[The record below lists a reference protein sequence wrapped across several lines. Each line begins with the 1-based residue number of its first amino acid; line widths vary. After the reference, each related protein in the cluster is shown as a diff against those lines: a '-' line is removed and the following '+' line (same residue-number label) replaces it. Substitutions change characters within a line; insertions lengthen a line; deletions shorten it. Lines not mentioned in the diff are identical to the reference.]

1 MLNWTNGPTLV
12 IAYMDD
18 TSYLDSSGDKIQESI
33 NIATQFY
40 NFHDVDING
49 KKSELIVINPKL
61 PREDLYIIIGH
72 DKSKVQATD
81 KEIRYLGCYFSS
93 SNSRKRSIKRIKDI
107 IEKFLN
113 SIRRK
118 CITVGHIAYLINH
131 VLIPRVIYVAQ
142 LMTLSENE
150 WNLLFTPVIKLVKQ
164 ICGLPRSYPTSALY
178 HRYILG
184 INNPWDQICANQ
196 ITAFTYLINSNSLA
210 SRSIMIRCRTA
221 QLRLAIH
228 DNIFEHESES
238 LFLGY
243 QEAKS
248 NLSLHNIIIARK
260 LNIVIQQDYINRT
273 TWAISGGSIPIREIF
288 ITHRCLNLLRKIGT
302 SNSYPLIYASQ
313 LILPS
318 GHTMSWA
325 CYRFIAGLSAKGR
338 IAKWYQLLT
347 QWIKGISI
355 IETSRFSISNFLNNT
370 LQPVSEDKRKHPYVI
385 IKDKNNKL
393 SIGLVKKRTHIK
405 KKGGK
410 IECLIIEVCNI
421 KICSDNPQKAI
432 IQKQECPKII
442 TIAQH
447 NALVLPIFTRLST
460 GAITHIDWYYMVD
473 SVNRVENIT
482 TNIDIQQMEKT
493 PTIEAEIVAIF
504 LALLTAP
511 ENSNVTI
518 YTDSLSAIN
527 SINSTFD
534 STTRKWLKK
543 TNNLIIIKIIMLIRK
558 ASINI
563 KLVKIK
569 GHSGIIGNDIAD
581 KLAKNGQYGNNLFKN
596 NVDFID
602 NILSYF
608 PVFIDSPI
616 EVNIRRFIL
625 KILATYEATE
635 WSLLKNNQEL

>member
-1 MLNWTNGPTLV
+1 
-12 IAYMDD
+12 
-18 TSYLDSSGDKIQESI
+18 
-33 NIATQFY
+33 
-40 NFHDVDING
+40 
-49 KKSELIVINPKL
+49 
-61 PREDLYIIIGH
+61 
-72 DKSKVQATD
+72 
-81 KEIRYLGCYFSS
+81 
-93 SNSRKRSIKRIKDI
+93 
-107 IEKFLN
+107 
-113 SIRRK
+113 
-118 CITVGHIAYLINH
+118 
-131 VLIPRVIYVAQ
+131 
-142 LMTLSENE
+142 MTLLENE

-196 ITAFTYLINSNSLA
+196 ITAFTYLINSNLLA

-238 LFLGY
+238 LFLGH

-248 NLSLHNIIIARK
+248 NLSLHNIIILARK

-338 IAKWYQLLT
+338 IAKWTY
-347 QWIKGISI
+347 
-355 IETSRFSISNFLNNT
+355 
-370 LQPVSEDKRKHPYVI
+370 
-385 IKDKNNKL
+385 
-393 SIGLVKKRTHIK
+393 
-405 KKGGK
+405 
-410 IECLIIEVCNI
+410 
-421 KICSDNPQKAI
+421 NPQKAI

-493 PTIEAEIVAIF
+493 PTIELNGDNLGPWINRWIEQDTLRQELTNIRYRLRSLKNIEYYTDGSLANQIIDNNNHSHNKADNNMINLGAAFYTNNEEGEYSVYSSLSLWPSSTRAEIVAIF

-518 YTDSLSAIN
+518 YTDSLGAIN
-527 SINSTFD
+527 SINSAFD

-543 TNNLIIIKIIMLIRK
+543 TNNLIIIKIIMLIRE

-581 KLAKNGQYGNNLFKN
+581 KLAKKGQCGKNIFKN

-608 PVFIDSPI
+608 PVFIDNPI

-635 WSLLKNNQEL
+635 WSLLKNN